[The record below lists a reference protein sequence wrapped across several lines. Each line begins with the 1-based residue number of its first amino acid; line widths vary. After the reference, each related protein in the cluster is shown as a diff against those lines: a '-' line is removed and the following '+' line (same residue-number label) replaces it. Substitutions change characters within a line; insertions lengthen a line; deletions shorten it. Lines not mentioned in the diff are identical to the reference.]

1 MHGRAGF
8 ALLRKRVLLAAN
20 PQAITFRNPI
30 TKSAPEPDNV
40 STTEQIPLVSY
51 VVDVPKRVEIT
62 AGQRVLSVIFLATHG

>member
-40 STTEQIPLVSY
+40 STTEQIPPRQLRRRH
-51 VVDVPKRVEIT
+51 PK
-62 AGQRVLSVIFLATHG
+62 AGLR